1 MVSELV
7 GFVTSVSMN
16 KTITVLIPIKAKD
29 PDYKNETLRS
39 KSVLVHDE
47 RQEAEIGDCVLVEAT
62 HPQSR
67 KKNWRLVRMLPI
79 NSLKA

>member
-29 PDYKNETLRS
+29 PEYRNETLRS

-47 RQEAEIGDCVLVEAT
+47 RQEAEIGDCVLVEGT
-62 HPQSR
+62 RPQSR
-67 KKNWRLVRMLPI
+67 RKNWKLIRLLPL
-79 NSLKA
+79 NSLKT